1 MKAQHRFQRT
11 ISKQV
16 SCTGVGLHTG
26 IESTIIFKPAPENF
40 GIHFVRTDIK
50 NCPSIRADI
59 EHVVDISRGT
69 TIEQN
74 GVKIF
79 TVEHALAAVSGLRID
94 NVLIELTAK
103 EPPVMDGSSKDFVEA
118 LERSGIVEQKK
129 ERKVLEISK
138 PVSYSD
144 PQKGVDIH
152 VLPSDRFRVT
162 FMIDYKLP
170 SLGSQYTAVYNM
182 QEDFSKE
189 VAPARTF
196 CFLSEIEKLR
206 EVGLIKGGALDNA
219 VVIVDKEI
227 DDPEV
232 DRLKRLFGIKE
243 EIIMGANGI
252 LNGKKLRFKNE
263 PVRHK
268 TLDLIGDMALLGVPI
283 KGHVTAA
290 RSGHA
295 SNVEF
300 VKMIRKTYSD
310 FF

>member
-1 MKAQHRFQRT
+1 MTTPRRFQCT
-11 ISKQV
+11 ISKPV
-16 SCTGVGLHTG
+16 FCTGVGLHTG
-26 IESTIIFKPAPENF
+26 LESKIIFKPAPEDY
-40 GIHFVRTDIK
+40 GIHFIRQDVD
-50 NCPSIRADI
+50 NCPEILADI
-59 EHVVDISRGT
+59 DHVVDISRGT

-118 LERSGIVEQKK
+118 LQKSGIVEQKK
-129 ERKVLEISK
+129 LRRVLEISE

-144 PQKGVDIH
+144 PRRGVDIH
-152 VLPSDRFRVT
+152 VVPSDRFRVT

-182 QEDFSKE
+182 QEDFARE

-196 CFLSEIEKLR
+196 CFLSEIEELR
-206 EVGLIKGGALDNA
+206 EIGLIKGGALDNA
-219 VVIVDKEI
+219 VVIVDKKI
-227 DDPEV
+227 DNTEV
-232 DRLKRLFGIKE
+232 NRLRSLFGIKE

-252 LNGKKLRFKNE
+252 LNGKRLRYKNE

-283 KGHVTAA
+283 RGHVTAA

-300 VKMIRKTYSD
+300 VKMIRSIYSN

>member
-1 MKAQHRFQRT
+1 MTTPRRFQCT
-11 ISKQV
+11 ISKPV
-16 SCTGVGLHTG
+16 FCTGVGLHSG
-26 IESTIIFKPAPENF
+26 LESKIIFKPAPEDY
-40 GIHFVRTDIK
+40 GIHFIRQDVD
-50 NCPSIRADI
+50 NCPEILADI
-59 EHVVDISRGT
+59 DHVVDISRGT

-118 LERSGIVEQKK
+118 LQKSGIVEQKK
-129 ERKVLEISK
+129 SRRVLEISE

-144 PQKGVDIH
+144 PKRGVDIH
-152 VLPSDRFRVT
+152 VVPSDQFRVT

-182 QEDFSKE
+182 QEDFARE

-196 CFLSEIEKLR
+196 CFLSEIEELR
-206 EVGLIKGGALDNA
+206 EIGLIKGGALDNA
-219 VVIVDKEI
+219 VVIVDKKI
-227 DDPEV
+227 DNTEV
-232 DRLKRLFGIKE
+232 NRLRSLFGIKE

-252 LNGKKLRFKNE
+252 LNGKRLRYKNE

-300 VKMIRKTYSD
+300 VKMIRSIYSN

>member
-1 MKAQHRFQRT
+1 MKMQHRFQRT
-11 ISKQV
+11 ISRPV

-40 GIHFVRTDIK
+40 GIHFVRTDIN
-50 NCPSIRADI
+50 NCPSIMADI

-118 LERSGIVEQKK
+118 LEWAGIVEQKK

-196 CFLSEIEKLR
+196 CFLSEIEELR

-232 DRLKRLFGIKE
+232 NRLKRLFGIEE

>member
-1 MKAQHRFQRT
+1 MTTPRRFQRT
-11 ISKQV
+11 ISKPGF
-16 SCTGVGLHTG
+16 CRGVGLHTG
-26 IESTIIFKPAPENF
+26 LESKIIFKPAPEDY
-40 GIHFVRTDIK
+40 GIHFIRQDVD
-50 NCPSIRADI
+50 NCPEIMADI
-59 EHVVDISRGT
+59 DHVVDISRGT

-94 NVLIELTAK
+94 NALIELTAK

-118 LERSGIVEQKK
+118 LQKSGIVEQKK
-129 ERKVLEISK
+129 SRRVLEISE

-144 PQKGVDIH
+144 PKRGVDIH
-152 VLPSDRFRVT
+152 VVPSDQFRVT

-182 QEDFSKE
+182 QEDFARE

-196 CFLSEIEKLR
+196 CFLSEIEELR
-206 EVGLIKGGALDNA
+206 EIGLIKGGALDNA

-227 DDPEV
+227 NNTEV
-232 DRLKRLFGIKE
+232 NRLKSLFGIEE

-252 LNGKKLRFKNE
+252 LNGKRLRYKNE

-300 VKMIRKTYSD
+300 VKMIRNIYSN